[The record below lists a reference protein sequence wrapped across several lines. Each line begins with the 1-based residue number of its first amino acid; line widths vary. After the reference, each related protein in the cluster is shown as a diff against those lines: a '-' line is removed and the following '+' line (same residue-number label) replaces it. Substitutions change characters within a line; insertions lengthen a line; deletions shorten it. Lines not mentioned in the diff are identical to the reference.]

1 MLSPAEIEY
10 VIKYMNED
18 AKRPDFNVE
27 SLKGRY
33 WARLRKSV
41 NTKFARRP
49 ELTPNMFNCALDNA
63 KGIQEAFENTY
74 LEAAMNGMMTEE
86 QRAGEQEEQG
96 VSESFKEVGL
106 GANGSPNGDDE
117 E

>member
-1 MLSPAEIEY
+1 
-10 VIKYMNED
+10 MNED

-41 NTKFARRP
+41 NTKLARRP

-74 LEAAMNGMMTEE
+74 LEAAMNSMMKEE
-86 QRAGEQEEQG
+86 QRAKEQEEQG
-96 VSESFKEVGL
+96 VSESLEAVSL
-106 GANGSPNGDDE
+106 DTTGSSNGDDE
-117 E
+117 K